1 MILKLLRT
9 TNYYK
14 SWPDA
19 KSDRY
24 SYISKILFNKHTMIF
39 CREFSI
45 HRLSA
50 LNSPQTGEPARSQET
65 VKFPNLYNLII
76 HFKRFEELL

>member
-1 MILKLLRT
+1 MKDIHIL
-9 TNYYK
+9 
-14 SWPDA
+14 
-19 KSDRY
+19 
-24 SYISKILFNKHTMIF
+24 ISKILFNKHTAHAHF
-39 CREFSI
+39 RGNFPFTDK
-45 HRLSA
+45 SA